1 MAGARIIALITDFG
15 SGEIYPGV
23 MKGVIKSANRGADI
37 IDITHDVAPQNIQQ
51 ATFLLWKT
59 HSYLPDGTI
68 IVAVV
73 DPGVGTDRRIIACE
87 WEGRTFIAP
96 DNGLL
101 TFIPSSAKIIHVD
114 DKIYSLRHVSNTFHG
129 RDIFAPIA
137 AKLSG
142 GAGIDEF
149 GRRTD
154 HIVRL
159 EKFFYTDKWGVI
171 EGKIMHID
179 RFGNAITNIELAP
192 AKIKSLSVNKVKI
205 KSKAKNY
212 RAAPAKKPF
221 IILGSYGTIEIS
233 LRNGSFAADYGCR
246 LLDMVSAKKLK

>member
-1 MAGARIIALITDFG
+1 MAGARTIALITDFG
-15 SGEIYPGV
+15 SGEVYPGV

-37 IDITHDVAPQNIQQ
+37 IDITHDVAPQNIYQ

-59 HSYLPDGTI
+59 HNYLPSGTV

-87 WEGRTFIAP
+87 WGGYIFIAP

-101 TFIPSSAKIIHVD
+101 TFVPSSAKIIQID
-114 DKIYSLRHVSNTFHG
+114 EKLCSAGRVSNTFHG
-129 RDIFAPIA
+129 RDIFAPLA
-137 AKLSG
+137 AKISG
-142 GAGIDEF
+142 GAGLDEF
-149 GRRTD
+149 GVRTD
-154 HIVRL
+154 HITRL
-159 EKFFYTDKWGVI
+159 DKFFYTDKWGLI

-192 AKIKSLSVNKVKI
+192 AKVRELSINKVRI
-205 KSKAKNY
+205 RSKAKTY
-212 RAAPAKKPF
+212 GAAPAKKPF

-233 LRNGSFAADYGCR
+233 LRDGNFAAVYSCR
-246 LLDMVSAKKLK
+246 LLDTVSARKLK